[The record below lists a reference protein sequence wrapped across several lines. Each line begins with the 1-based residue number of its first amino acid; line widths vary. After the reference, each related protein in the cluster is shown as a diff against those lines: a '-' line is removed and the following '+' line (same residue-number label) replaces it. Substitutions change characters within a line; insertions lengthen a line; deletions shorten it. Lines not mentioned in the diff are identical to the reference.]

1 MLATQISVFYNGQ
14 SGQPI
19 SFIYNGDMNNDGA
32 SNDLIYI
39 PAALSEIN
47 LIPIT
52 GTNPVTVD
60 AQWTALNDYIMGDK
74 YLRKHRG
81 EFAERNAA
89 RLSFSHQFDVRILQ
103 DVAVNIGGTRNKLQ
117 VSFDILNFGNLLN
130 KHWGESRY
138 LLNQQYSLINYKGQT
153 ATYTPTFTYAPSG
166 MTNGQAYSVSD
177 FSSRWRM
184 QIGLRY
190 VFN

>member
-1 MLATQISVFYNGQ
+1 
-14 SGQPI
+14 
-19 SFIYNGDMNNDGA
+19 MNNDGT
-32 SNDLIYI
+32 SNDMIYI

-47 LIPIT
+47 LVPIT
-52 GTNPVTVD
+52 GSNPVTVD
-60 AQWTALNDYIMGDK
+60 AQWKALNDYIMGDD

-81 EFAERNAA
+81 EYAERNAA
-89 RLSFSHQFDVRILQ
+89 RLPFSHQFDVRILQ
-103 DVAVNIGGTRNKLQ
+103 DVAVNIGSTRNKLQ

-130 KHWGESRY
+130 KHWGESLY
-138 LLNQQYSLINYKGQT
+138 LSNQQYSLINYRAVTGT
-153 ATYTPTFTYAPSG
+153 TPSFTYAPSG
-166 MTNGQAYSVSD
+166 LTNGQAYSVSD